1 MRRLVTDSNDGKA
14 MTATMKAL
22 QRLKTT
28 MSAWVE
34 VTLAFGIG
42 CSTLHGAAPLFTKGP
57 YLQMPGTTT
66 MAVMWESA
74 TNCHGMVRFGR
85 DGALNQRLGPVVPR
99 EMVSISP
106 DRHTNLVVTV
116 TNGLTVT
123 KTNVVKGSRTNAFL
137 VYQATLTGLSPGSI
151 YTYVVEVGGQQTP
164 PRAFRTFSA
173 KPDITRFVAYG
184 DSRSNP
190 KIHRKLA
197 DQFGKYSPEFVLH
210 SGDLVMAG
218 KDYGLWSK
226 EFFDPLIGVADRV
239 PILPVPGNHEEDLKN
254 YRSYFPVGGSN
265 RWYSFDA
272 GPVHVLALDYHFE
285 STTNEQFRFAQKDL
299 LESTAPWKIV
309 FLHYPVFNYGHHN
322 SGWGHR
328 SYLPLFHEARVDL
341 VLAGHT
347 HMYERMRPVAP
358 ANQPGAWAIACI
370 TTGGGGAELHQPHP
384 HPAQALAVPTNHFIT
399 FAASRD
405 TLLARA
411 IRVDGVEIDSFEI
424 RKPGGKQSAEY
435 RAQIY
440 PEELLKLSYEVGLL
454 LLGKLAALPTNQ
466 EPILTM
472 LTLPPLMTAPRP
484 VELEI
489 TLTKESARYYAMEE
503 QPLRVTT
510 PAPGGTN
517 KVVWLNVRS
526 LGKRKIKGPELN
538 PPLVF
543 KARVTTD
550 GGETLAY
557 GPLSRTSRTAA
568 SLAKKLAATHSAV
581 LLAEP
586 GTSPPG
592 NTSALPRGS
601 SH

>member
-1 MRRLVTDSNDGKA
+1 MQTIRHRYKKRKLVTDLNEGNA
-14 MTATMKAL
+14 MTTTVKTLSRPKAT
-22 QRLKTT
+22 
-28 MSAWVE
+28 WVGL
-34 VTLAFGIG
+34 TLACGVG
-42 CSTLHGAAPLFTKGP
+42 CSTLHGATPLFTKGP
-57 YLQMPGTTT
+57 YLQMPGATT
-66 MAVMWESA
+66 MTVMWEST
-74 TNCHGMVRFGR
+74 TNCHGTVRFGR
-85 DGALNQRLGPVVPR
+85 GGALNQRLGPVVPR
-99 EMVSISP
+99 EMVSISQY
-106 DRHTNLVVTV
+106 RQTNLVVTV

-123 KTNVVKGSRTNAFL
+123 KTNVVKSSRTNAFL
-137 VYQATLTGLSPGSI
+137 VYQATLTGLNPGSI
-151 YTYVVEVGGQQTP
+151 YTYVVEVGGQQTS

-173 KPDITRFVAYG
+173 KPDITRWVAYG

-197 DQFGKYSPEFVLH
+197 DQFGQFAPEFVLH

-254 YRSYFPVGGSN
+254 YRGYFPVGGSN

-299 LESTAPWKIV
+299 RESTAPWKIV

-347 HMYERMRPVAP
+347 HMYERIRPVAP
-358 ANQPGAWAIACI
+358 TNQPGAWAIACI
-370 TTGGGGAELHQPHP
+370 TTGGGGAELHQPYP
-384 HPAQALAVPTNHFIT
+384 HPAQALAVPTNHFIAFT
-399 FAASRD
+399 ASRD

-435 RAQIY
+435 RAQVY

-466 EPILTM
+466 EPALTM
-472 LTLPPLMTAPRP
+472 LTLPPLKTTSRP

-489 TLTKESARYYAMEE
+489 TLAPESARHYAIEE

-517 KVVWLNVRS
+517 QVVWIKVRA

-543 KARVTTD
+543 KARVTSD
-550 GGETLAY
+550 CGETLAY
-557 GPLSRTSRTAA
+557 GPLSRTSKTAA
-568 SLAKKLAATHSAV
+568 SLAMKLAETPRAV
-581 LLAEP
+581 SDTEP
-586 GTSPPG
+586 GASP
-592 NTSALPRGS
+592 
-601 SH
+601 